1 MRLKCHRSSEKDFYA
16 HLIGLRVMVSFALIL
31 LILEATGVTFL
42 RLWILMGV
50 SILLAIIF
58 GILAA
63 RVRIAELILIP
74 IVDVLEA
81 IPVISFFP
89 IVLVFFLKDIGG
101 PVGTELSV
109 DVLIITALV
118 WNIII
123 GVYQAVTH
131 IPQELLESTYA
142 FKMSLW
148 KRFRYLYLPSS
159 YQKIVANIMPSF
171 ASGLFYITLSE
182 VIQLG
187 SQDYHVFGIGQVAV
201 QLASRQDLAGTLIM
215 ILVMVIVIVINSRFI
230 INPLIR
236 MTERYTFEADTG
248 QQGQRRMRRRSE
260 LMSSIY
266 QRTNQ
271 VAGSVTSLVSSVGRM
286 ASRLPNVGG
295 KKRVFKSSSRAL
307 NITVGSSL
315 ILILIVAIYLIAQ
328 SGFAAAFSLYVTRPS
343 FLVSASIGTAYDLL
357 RIGIVYAISL
367 ATMVPLAIIAGKRRK
382 EGDILNSGMQVLYS
396 VPAPI
401 FYPLILVYL
410 TPFLMKFLS
419 FDISLNIEVLIITYL
434 SAASY
439 IFFNVF
445 GAARNI
451 PSDFEM
457 VATTLRLKGMKKL
470 RYLTIPAI
478 IPALITGS
486 MSAIGSY
493 WAGLMVGEY
502 QKLPSG
508 TYTVSFGL
516 MKMID
521 QSIASG
527 NLLLTDAIDIFM
539 IIVIIIISYVIWIR
553 LFDYSRKR
561 FTFT

>member
-1 MRLKCHRSSEKDFYA
+1 
-16 HLIGLRVMVSFALIL
+16 
-31 LILEATGVTFL
+31 
-42 RLWILMGV
+42 
-50 SILLAIIF
+50 
-58 GILAA
+58 
-63 RVRIAELILIP
+63 
-74 IVDVLEA
+74 
-81 IPVISFFP
+81 
-89 IVLVFFLKDIGG
+89 
-101 PVGTELSV
+101 
-109 DVLIITALV
+109 
-118 WNIII
+118 
-123 GVYQAVTH
+123 
-131 IPQELLESTYA
+131 
-142 FKMSLW
+142 
-148 KRFRYLYLPSS
+148 
-159 YQKIVANIMPSF
+159 
-171 ASGLFYITLSE
+171 
-182 VIQLG
+182 
-187 SQDYHVFGIGQVAV
+187 
-201 QLASRQDLAGTLIM
+201 
-215 ILVMVIVIVINSRFI
+215 
-230 INPLIR
+230 
-236 MTERYTFEADTG
+236 
-248 QQGQRRMRRRSE
+248 
-260 LMSSIY
+260 
-266 QRTNQ
+266 
-271 VAGSVTSLVSSVGRM
+271 
-286 ASRLPNVGG
+286 
-295 KKRVFKSSSRAL
+295 
-307 NITVGSSL
+307 
-315 ILILIVAIYLIAQ
+315 
-328 SGFAAAFSLYVTRPS
+328 
-343 FLVSASIGTAYDLL
+343 
-357 RIGIVYAISL
+357 
-367 ATMVPLAIIAGKRRK
+367 MVPLAIIAGKRRK